1 MGLMT
6 SPLRGADGN
15 VEFLLHGH
23 VGAAQPR
30 GARCLDRADRCRGR
44 CRRSTAMSTVG
55 LFVHGG
61 RDDAIALARTVA
73 AWLVSA
79 ATRRARAREAE
90 LLVGAVHPADDPQA
104 MDLVVAI
111 GGDGT
116 VLRAARR
123 AVAADADV
131 VGINLGEL
139 GYLAEIEPDG
149 WEAALARL
157 LRRHP
162 PARGAH
168 ARRGALADG
177 PELPPGLNEVVIEK
191 QALGRTV
198 RLGVSI
204 DGDFFTSYVAD
215 GLILATPTGSTAYS
229 LSARGPIVA
238 PSHRALVMT
247 PVSPHTLFDRSLVLE
262 PRQRRRGHRAR
273 RPRRGHLHRRAGARP
288 AGRSG
293 PPSRVH
299 RPRPTRPGS

>member
-1 MGLMT
+1 
-6 SPLRGADGN
+6 
-15 VEFLLHGH
+15 
-23 VGAAQPR
+23 
-30 GARCLDRADRCRGR
+30 
-44 CRRSTAMSTVG
+44 MSTVG

-61 RDDAIALARTVA
+61 RDDALALGQTVT
-73 AWLVSA
+73 AWLDGRGHVVVVEPTDGA
-79 ATRRARAREAE
+79 A
-90 LLVGAVHPADDPQA
+90 L
-104 MDLVVAI
+104 DLVVAI

-116 VLRAARR
+116 VLRATRQ

-149 WEAALARL
+149 WEAALGGYFDGTHRL
-157 LRRHP
+157 EERMLVDSRV
-162 PARGAH
+162 
-168 ARRGALADG
+168 DG
-177 PELPPGLNEVVIEK
+177 GLQLPPGLNEVVIEK

-247 PVSPHTLFDRSLVLE
+247 PVSPHTLFDRSLVLGPSSLVE
-262 PRQRRRGHRAR
+262 VTVLGDRDAAISIDGQEHGPLPVGATITVT
-273 RPRRGHLHRRAGARP
+273 AGAEP
-288 AGRSG
+288 ARFVTFGRRSFHQILKAKFG
-293 PPSRVH
+293 LNDR
-299 RPRPTRPGS
+299 